1 MSQVSEDMVQDKIP
15 SELLTTFEKI
25 VEVQEKELALK
36 AKELDI
42 EQANIVSNEAI
53 ALATIEAQKSDR
65 EQQMQLVTRLQTQKH
80 YIVGGVI
87 LAIVVII
94 VVAMLTHNTPFAVEF
109 LKIGGAVLMGYIAGL
124 GHARSNISKNKE
136 QSGE

>member
-65 EQQMQLVTRLQTQKH
+65 QQQMQLVTRLQTQKH
-80 YIVGGVI
+80 YIVGGVY
-87 LAIVVII
+87 
-94 VVAMLTHNTPFAVEF
+94 F
-109 LKIGGAVLMGYIAGL
+109 GDCGYYCCGNAYP
-124 GHARSNISKNKE
+124 
-136 QSGE
+136 

>member
-1 MSQVSEDMVQDKIP
+1 M
-15 SELLTTFEKI
+15 
-25 VEVQEKELALK
+25 ALK